1 MRGPNLFCMKYRLFS
16 SPPILLD
23 CTAACRWLI
32 LNGWHGNEIGDYL
45 EHEQTP
51 NRLDTGMHNF
61 ESSLMD

>member
-23 CTAACRWLI
+23 CTAAAGLS
-32 LNGWHGNEIGDYL
+32 WHGNEIGDYL